1 MEKSKFMIRR
11 FDEVL
16 SEKASKLNIKEVF

>member
-1 MEKSKFMIRR
+1 MVRR

-16 SEKASKLNIKEVF
+16 SEKASKMAINEL